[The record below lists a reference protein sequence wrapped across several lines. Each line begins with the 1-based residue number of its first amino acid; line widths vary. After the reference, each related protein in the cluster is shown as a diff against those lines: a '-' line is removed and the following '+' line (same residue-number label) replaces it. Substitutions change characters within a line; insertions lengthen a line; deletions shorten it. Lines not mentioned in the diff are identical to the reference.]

1 VERSQ
6 EIQSN
11 LERVESEI
19 SAALAQ
25 VGRTRSEVTLI
36 AVTKN
41 FPVSDIEILY
51 SLGIR
56 DFGENRDQEAREK
69 VRYFREES
77 PTKGAGIRWHFQG
90 QLQRNKLASIGSWAD
105 LVHSVDDVKY
115 LSGLSN
121 AAIKNERKVRCLI
134 QLSLDEKPSP
144 ERGGTDLAGA
154 MEILGNVERDRAD
167 LSGIAMVGVMGVA
180 PIAGSAK
187 SAFTELYQ
195 AFLDIQGAFPEVTIL
210 SAGMSGDFADAL
222 TSGATHI
229 RLGSSI
235 LGSRQ

>member
-1 VERSQ
+1 MERDK
-6 EIQSN
+6 EIHSN
-11 LERVESEI
+11 LMRVESEI
-19 SAALAQ
+19 STALSQ

-51 SLGIR
+51 TLGIR

-105 LVHSVDDVKY
+105 MVHSIDDVKY
-115 LSGLSN
+115 LSGLSR
-121 AAIKNERKVRCLI
+121 AAIDSHRHVSALI
-134 QLSLDEKPSP
+134 QLSLDENPSP
-144 ERGGTDLAGA
+144 ERGGTDLEGA
-154 MEILGNVERDRAD
+154 MEILETFERQRSE
-167 LSGIAMVGVMGVA
+167 LSGISIVGVMGVA
-180 PIAGSAK
+180 PISGSPK
-187 SAFTELYQ
+187 VAFTRLYQ
-195 AFLDIQGAFPEVTIL
+195 AFSELREAFPEVTLL
-210 SAGMSGDFADAL
+210 SAGMSGDFVDAL

-235 LGSRQ
+235 LGSRR